1 MKKKGNYLVETL
13 IAVFAA
19 VVISLL
25 LVIVAAFIIKLCNI
39 GDGAIMVINQ
49 IIKGISILLA
59 CLVCLRLPSNGWIRG
74 FIVGTV
80 YIALAFVIFS
90 LLSGEFVFD
99 LSLLNDCVLGGVS
112 GLISGIIAVNIR
124 RHED

>member
-25 LVIVAAFIIKLCNI
+25 SVIVAAFIIKLCNI

-49 IIKGISILLA
+49 VIKGISILLA
-59 CLVCLRLPSNGWIRG
+59 CLICLRLPSNGWIRG
-74 FIVGTV
+74 FIVVIV

-90 LLSGEFVFD
+90 LLSV
-99 LSLLNDCVLGGVS
+99 
-112 GLISGIIAVNIR
+112 
-124 RHED
+124 